1 VFGYFV
7 IDLKIQFGQLGSKPQ
22 LVCVNVSVGVAASVV
37 QAVFLGQIFDG
48 TNFTFGTMITSFI
61 DPEKT
66 C

>member
-1 VFGYFV
+1 VVQPYIV
-7 IDLKIQFGQLGSKPQ
+7 RSGSKPQ
-22 LVCVNVSVGVAASVV
+22 LFRVNVSVGVAASVV
-37 QAVFLGQIFDG
+37 QAVSPMGPEIVLDG